1 MNHSSIYFM
10 PCISLQIYMYSIG
23 KKVEGNEDDIPSSA
37 VDLQVKERVCLT
49 MKVTFMNYNENYMNY
64 NENYAHFLQMT
75 GIAILSIFLYFQFLK
90 KVQRQERV
98 IEEVKLSL
106 KPFYNKKTIGKDD
119 YKEIMRKC
127 VQKVI
132 FKWHFFVLL

>member
-1 MNHSSIYFM
+1 MIYQAQ
-10 PCISLQIYMYSIG
+10 PSTYKLKRGYVSN
-23 KKVEGNEDDIPSSA
+23 GNEF
-37 VDLQVKERVCLT
+37 DLCKLLYKWCITCTDEWYGNAKHL
-49 MKVTFMNYNENYMNY
+49 
-64 NENYAHFLQMT
+64 
-75 GIAILSIFLYFQFLK
+75 ILSFQFLK

-127 VQKVI
+127 VQKVRLKCD
-132 FKWHFFVLL
+132 FLRQCV